1 MVRFDFSGAVA
12 LFETATT
19 VAVCGHKNPDGD
31 CLGSVLALTHAL
43 RAKGVQVTPLLATGA
58 KPANL
63 DLLAGYDELV
73 PAADYKKDPDVF
85 VMVDVPSD
93 ERMTDGAQVKARAKA
108 TVKIDHH
115 AGDDDVADICYIDP
129 SAAAAGVMVWDL
141 IGQMG
146 VKRTAQI
153 AQCCYV
159 ALMTDTGSFRY
170 QNADASAFALAAEM
184 VAAGAEPAT
193 AATQLYQRKTMAAVQ
208 LEARVAERMR
218 FACDGHLVISWMD
231 EHDLEEIGATK
242 DDCEELTDVVR
253 QIAGPEVSVILRG
266 MDGHIRGSI
275 RSKTDHNVRVI
286 AEKMNGG
293 GHVAASGFTLH
304 CPMDEALETVIANVA
319 DSFGITQES
328 EDAR

>member
-1 MVRFDFSGAVA
+1 M
-12 LFETATT
+12 
-19 VAVCGHKNPDGD
+19 CGHKNPDGD

-43 RAKGVQVTPLLATGA
+43 RAKGVQATPLLATGA

-73 PAADYKKDPDVF
+73 PAADYEGSPDVF

-93 ERMTDGAQVKARAKA
+93 ERMADGAQVKARAKV

-115 AGDDDVADICYIDP
+115 TGPEDVADICYIDP
-129 SAAAAGVMVWDL
+129 SAAAAGSLVWDL
-141 IGQMG
+141 IAQMG
-146 VKRTAQI
+146 VERTAQI

-170 QNADASAFALAAEM
+170 QNADAIAFALASEM
-184 VAAGAEPAT
+184 VAAGAKPAE
-193 AATQLYQRKTMAAVQ
+193 AAVQLYQRKTIAAVQ
-208 LEARVAERMR
+208 LEARVAGRMR
-218 FACDGHLVISWMD
+218 FECDGHLVISWMD
-231 EHDLEEIGATK
+231 ERDLEELGATK

-275 RSKTDHNVRVI
+275 RSKTDHNVRAI

-304 CPMDEALETVIANVA
+304 CPMEEAIDIVIANVA
-319 DSFGITQES
+319 ESFETTDES